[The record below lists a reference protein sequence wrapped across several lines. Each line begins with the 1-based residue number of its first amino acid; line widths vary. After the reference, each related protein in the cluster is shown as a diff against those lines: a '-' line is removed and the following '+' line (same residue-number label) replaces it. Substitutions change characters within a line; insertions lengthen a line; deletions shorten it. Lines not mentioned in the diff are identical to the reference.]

1 MLEYFIPILS
11 TFNYVDEQNEI
22 IGRVFE
28 SAENTLILRLF
39 TSSHASNR
47 TLSLSKVNN
56 SKLSFY
62 KLQLHA
68 SRFKL

>member
-28 SAENTLILRLF
+28 SAENMLIFRLF

-47 TLSLSKVNN
+47 TLSPFES
-56 SKLSFY
+56 
-62 KLQLHA
+62 
-68 SRFKL
+68 